1 MRLISLTMQGFKSF
15 PERTEIRFNRGLTAI
30 VGPNGSGKSNITDAI
45 RWVLGEQSVR
55 QLRGSR
61 MEDIIFSGTVSRR
74 AMGFAEVI
82 LVLDNSDGDLPLD
95 YAEVE
100 ISRRL
105 YRSGDSEY
113 RINRRSCRLR
123 DINELFMDT
132 GLGRDSYSII
142 GQGRVDEILSARSD
156 DRRRVFEEA
165 AGIQKYRQRRQESER
180 RLELTDANLARVSD
194 IMHELELQ
202 LEPIAEQAAV
212 AERYLLL
219 RERLRDDD
227 VALILRQLEEQDRE
241 SAQLAATLETYAADR
256 ENFKAEREALELD
269 RFERLGTSAEF
280 EENRRAAQETLGS
293 AREAERE
300 LDRRLTTLAERRLQ
314 LEQRRED
321 RLAGEAD
328 LDRRRTA
335 LEAAVTEAE
344 AVLHREQEAA
354 AAAAA
359 ARLADQEKL
368 AEATRQAEAA
378 GRALAV
384 ARSEERHLREA
395 IDQELE
401 RLVRR
406 EGEARVM
413 DRQRALLEAR
423 REALAER
430 VTPAAAE
437 SAEAVASLEASRQSE
452 HEARTLET
460 EAVALV
466 ESCRTA
472 RLEHSTRL
480 EQHERLLAQKAYQLD
495 TLRELE
501 RSMSGYAVP
510 VRRLLQHCE
519 QTGLPRSSVLG
530 TLAELIEVSREYEI
544 AIETALG
551 GAAQYIVVDRQET
564 AAGLIDWLKR
574 ERAGRATFLPL
585 DSMTPR
591 RLEAHEERILEE
603 HRRCG
608 YLGLASEL
616 ISYPEKIAAVISNQ
630 LGRIA
635 VVSDSEA
642 GIRLSRALRQR
653 LRIVTLDGDIFHPGG
668 SMSGGS
674 YQQSGARSGLVGRRR
689 AIRDAEAELNQAH
702 RGLDRLRDEAAAS
715 ADELDAAERS
725 LASRREHRE
734 RVATELIRLEARRDE
749 LELRGRTLAAEMAEI
764 TAALESNAADTSRAE
779 HEASGAAKRQT
790 ELRQALTEAGEAIAV
805 AEAHEDELVI
815 TRSRIRDSLAE
826 RDLAALAARNREAE
840 ARSAA
845 DRARRARRELEEQL
859 EAARRDAR
867 DEDERL
873 AALERE
879 EKDTD
884 RRRAESCALIE
895 KLEARILELTGLLE
909 ANRIAEANYHRERSR
924 LAEQLAELGQRTERL
939 AARRERIG
947 EQRDDLLNRL
957 WTDWDLTR
965 DLAAPYRRDDLDHEA
980 AAHRVR
986 DIRNSLR
993 EMGPVNL
1000 AALESYAGMKKRY
1013 EFLSQERSDIE
1024 AATAQ
1029 LQTVIRELTE
1039 SMRRQF
1045 EERLD
1050 VIRAN
1055 FRETFRQLFG
1065 GGEADIRLEE
1075 GGDSLE
1081 APIEIQVSPPGKRL
1095 QNMLLLSGGERSL
1108 AAIALLF
1115 AIQKLRQAPFCV
1127 LDEIEA
1133 ALDES
1138 NVQRFNRYIR
1148 DYTDQTQYI
1157 LVTHRRGTME
1167 AADTLYGI
1175 TMQERGVSRILS
1187 MSLEDREEDP
1197 T

>member
-1 MRLISLTMQGFKSF
+1 MRLVSLTMQGFKSF

-82 LVLDNSDGDLPLD
+82 LVLDNSDGDLPID

-180 RLELTDANLARVSD
+180 RLELTGANLARVSD
-194 IMHELELQ
+194 IMLELERQ
-202 LEPIAEQAAV
+202 LEPIAEQAA
-212 AERYLLL
+212 AAKRYLEL

-227 VALILRQLEEQDRE
+227 VALILRQLEDQDRE
-241 SAQLAATLETYAADR
+241 SSGLAETLETFAADR
-256 ENFKAEREALELD
+256 RNLEAGREALEL
-269 RFERLGTSAEF
+269 ERLERLRTGAEL
-280 EENRRAAQETLGS
+280 EENRRDVQESLGS
-293 AREAERE
+293 ARETERE
-300 LDRRLTTLAERRLQ
+300 LDRQLTTLAERQRQ
-314 LEQRRED
+314 LGRRRAD

-328 LDRRRTA
+328 LDRRRAA
-335 LEAAVTEAE
+335 LEADVNEA
-344 AVLHREQEAA
+344 AGVLVREQEAA
-354 AAAAA
+354 RAAAA
-359 ARLADQEKL
+359 ARASEQEELAG
-368 AEATRQAEAA
+368 ATRQAEAA
-378 GRALAV
+378 GKALAV

-430 VTPAAAE
+430 VAPAEAEIAAAVE
-437 SAEAVASLEASRQSE
+437 KLEASRQAE
-452 HEARTLET
+452 QEARNLET
-460 EAVALV
+460 GAEAQLLSRRA
-466 ESCRTA
+466 EA
-472 RLEHSTRL
+472 QEHDARL

-519 QTGLPRSSVLG
+519 QAGLPRSAVLG
-530 TLAELIEVSREYEI
+530 TLAELIDVGRDYET

-564 AAGLIDWLKR
+564 AADLIDWLKR

-585 DSMTPR
+585 ESMTPR

-603 HRRCG
+603 HRRFG

-635 VVSDSEA
+635 VVTDSEA

-689 AIRDAEAELNQAH
+689 AIRDAEAGLAASH
-702 RGLDRLRDEAAAS
+702 RELDRLRQEAVSGAAQL
-715 ADELDAAERS
+715 EAAERE
-725 LASRREHRE
+725 LGRCRERRELA
-734 RVATELIRLEARRDE
+734 ATELIRLEARRDE
-749 LELRGRTLAAEMAEI
+749 LELRGRTLAAETAEI
-764 TAALESNAADTSRAE
+764 AAALESNAADASRAE
-779 HEASGAAKRQT
+779 HEASGAARRQA
-790 ELRQALTEAGEAIAV
+790 ELRQALVEAQEAITV
-805 AEAHEDELVI
+805 AEAHEDGLLI
-815 TRSRIRDSLAE
+815 ARSRIRDSLAE

-840 ARSAA
+840 ARSALE
-845 DRARRARRELEEQL
+845 RARRARRELEEQL
-859 EAARRDAR
+859 EAARREAQ
-867 DEDERL
+867 DEDGRL
-873 AALERE
+873 AALEK
-879 EKDTD
+879 EKEAAE
-884 RRRAESCALIE
+884 RRRGESFARME
-895 KLEARILELTGLLE
+895 KLES
-909 ANRIAEANYHRERSR
+909 RIAELNTLLEENRVAEADYHRERSR
-924 LAEQLAELGQRTERL
+924 FTEQLAELGQQTERL
-939 AARRERIG
+939 VARRERIA

-965 DLAAPYRRDDLDHEA
+965 DLAAPYRCEDFDREA
-980 AAHRVR
+980 AGRRVR
-986 DIRNSLR
+986 EIRNRLR
-993 EMGPVNL
+993 DMGPVNL
-1000 AALESYAGMKKRY
+1000 AALDSYAGLKSRY

-1024 AATAQ
+1024 AASTQ
-1029 LQTVIRELTE
+1029 LQTVIRELTD

-1050 VIRAN
+1050 VIRVN

-1081 APIEIQVSPPGKRL
+1081 AAIEIQVSPPGKRL

-1148 DYTDQTQYI
+1148 EYTDQTQYI

-1167 AADTLYGI
+1167 AADTIYGI

-1187 MSLEDREEDP
+1187 MSLEDEEDP
-1197 T
+1197 A